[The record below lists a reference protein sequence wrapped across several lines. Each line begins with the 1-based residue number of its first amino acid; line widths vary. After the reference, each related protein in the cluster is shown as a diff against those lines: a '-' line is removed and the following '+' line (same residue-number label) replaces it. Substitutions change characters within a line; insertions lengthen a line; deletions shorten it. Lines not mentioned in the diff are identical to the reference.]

1 LHVGDLLS
9 DVLTLLQPLAQR
21 RAVKFQVQTEPDLL
35 MRADRT
41 RLKQVLLNLVSNAIK
56 YNREGGGVS
65 LVATEVADDKVRITV
80 RDTGNGITLEQQRQL
95 FEPFNRLGAEYGTV
109 EGSGIGLSICRRLV
123 DAMGGRIGVDRPR
136 GQRVLAEL
144 PRAEAAELRPVV
156 AVPVQPVVPTPE
168 PAPPSCC
175 AWKTTSICC

>member
-1 LHVGDLLS
+1 M
-9 DVLTLLQPLAQR
+9 P
-21 RAVKFQVQTEPDLL
+21 RAAPPKPGHLKFQVQTEPDLL

-123 DAMGGRIGVDRPR
+123 DASSANM
-136 GQRVLAEL
+136 
-144 PRAEAAELRPVV
+144 
-156 AVPVQPVVPTPE
+156 
-168 PAPPSCC
+168 
-175 AWKTTSICC
+175 